1 MIENLRESISLR
13 RAAGASLV
21 LAALLAGCASQ
32 PDAIQRKTGWMRA
45 EVADSYIYA
54 YPLVLMDVAKEA
66 ATGGDGAQPGQA
78 PLNTLRHAQALPPV
92 GALNPP
98 LPGVDT
104 LDSTG
109 WLDVGAE
116 PVIVTL
122 PDTRGRYWDARALD
136 MWTNV
141 LWSSSSVAA
150 RGARGAARSQTIA
163 FAAKE
168 WQGTLPKG
176 ALRVDVPSAN
186 AWLEVRLQ
194 TSGGRDLTNVKK
206 LQRAIRVVPLSVYTG
221 SARGAS
227 VAVHAGS
234 APSEAAS
241 GGTPAEQVA
250 ALDPKAFFTRFAQVL
265 QDNPAPADDA
275 HAQELLN
282 DIGVSAGYPVLW
294 TGDRLSAATAGVAE
308 ARARLAAPPP
318 NLLNANGW
326 IWIGDAAGKY
336 GQDYALRAYAAYT
349 QFGTATR
356 DDETLALVRVDSDG
370 HPLNG
375 ANRYVLHFAPGALPP
390 VRGFWTLTPYSTNGA
405 LPDVGSARRS
415 LGDRD
420 RLRRNHDGS
429 IDVVVSA
436 SPGGAHAANWLPAPR
451 TDFALALR
459 LYAPKPQATDG
470 SWMPPAVVRK

>member
-1 MIENLRESISLR
+1 
-13 RAAGASLV
+13 
-21 LAALLAGCASQ
+21 
-32 PDAIQRKTGWMRA
+32 MRA

-92 GALNPP
+92 GAVNPP

-109 WLDVGAE
+109 WLDVAAE

-150 RGARGAARSQTIA
+150 RGPRGAGRSQTIA
-163 FAAKE
+163 FAAKD

-176 ALRVDVPSAN
+176 VLRVDVPSAN

-221 SARGAS
+221 AERGAS

-234 APSEAAS
+234 APSEA
-241 GGTPAEQVA
+241 V
-250 ALDPKAFFTRFAQVL
+250 
-265 QDNPAPADDA
+265 
-275 HAQELLN
+275 
-282 DIGVSAGYPVLW
+282 
-294 TGDRLSAATAGVAE
+294 
-308 ARARLAAPPP
+308 
-318 NLLNANGW
+318 
-326 IWIGDAAGKY
+326 
-336 GQDYALRAYAAYT
+336 
-349 QFGTATR
+349 
-356 DDETLALVRVDSDG
+356 
-370 HPLNG
+370 G
-375 ANRYVLHFAPGALPP
+375 A
-390 VRGFWTLTPYSTNGA
+390 
-405 LPDVGSARRS
+405 ARRPS
-415 LGDRD
+415 RSPRSTRRRSSRASRGRC
-420 RLRRNHDGS
+420 RTIRRRPTTRTRRNRS
-429 IDVVVSA
+429 PTSA
-436 SPGGAHAANWLPAPR
+436 
-451 TDFALALR
+451 
-459 LYAPKPQATDG
+459 
-470 SWMPPAVVRK
+470 

>member
-1 MIENLRESISLR
+1 MIENLQESVSLR
-13 RAAGASLV
+13 RACVSL
-21 LAALLAGCASQ
+21 AMTALLAGCASQ

-45 EVADSYIYA
+45 EVADSYVYA

-92 GALNPP
+92 GAVNPP

-109 WLDVGAE
+109 WLDVTAE

-141 LWSSSSVAA
+141 LWSASSVVP
-150 RGARGAARSQTIA
+150 RGARGAVRSQTIA
-163 FAAKE
+163 FAAKD

-176 ALRVDVPSAN
+176 VLRVDVPSAN
-186 AWLEVRLQ
+186 AWLDVRLQ

-221 SARGAS
+221 AERGAS

-234 APSEAAS
+234 APSEAVG

-250 ALDPKAFFTRFAQVL
+250 ALDPKAFFARFAQAL
-265 QDNPAPADDA
+265 QDNPAPVDDA
-275 HAQELLN
+275 HALESLG
-282 DIGVSAGYPVLW
+282 DIGVTAGYPVLW
-294 TGDRLSAATAGVAE
+294 TGDRLTAATAGVAE
-308 ARARLAAPPP
+308 ARARLAAAPS

-326 IWIGDAAGKY
+326 SWIGDTAGKY

-349 QFGTATR
+349 QFGAATR
-356 DDETLALVRVDSDG
+356 DDETLAVVRVDSDG

-375 ANRYVLHFAPGALPP
+375 ANRYVLRFAPGALPP
-390 VRGFWTLTPYSTNGA
+390 ARAFWTLTPYTTNGA

-429 IDVVVSA
+429 IDIVVSA
-436 SPGGAHAANWLPAPR
+436 SPGGAHAGNWLPAPR
-451 TDFALALR
+451 TDFALTLR
-459 LYAPKPQATDG
+459 LYAPKPQASDG
-470 SWMPPAVVRK
+470 SWMPPVVVRK

>member
-1 MIENLRESISLR
+1 MTRNPRGTVSLR
-13 RAAGASLV
+13 RVCASLAI
-21 LAALLAGCASQ
+21 AALLAGCASQ

-92 GALNPP
+92 GAVNPP

-116 PVIVTL
+116 PVLVTL

-141 LWSSSSVAA
+141 LWSSGAVAQGP
-150 RGARGAARSQTIA
+150 RGGARSQTIA
-163 FAAKE
+163 FAAKD

-176 ALRVDVPSAN
+176 VTRVDVPSRN

-194 TSGGRDLTNVKK
+194 TSGGRDLTVVKK
-206 LQRAIRVVPLSVYTG
+206 LQRGIRVVPLSVYTG
-221 SARGAS
+221 AARGAS

-234 APSEAAS
+234 APAEAAS

-250 ALDPKAFFTRFAQVL
+250 ALAPKAYFTRFAQAL

-275 HAQELLN
+275 HAQQLLD

-294 TGDRLSAATAGVAE
+294 TGDRLMAATAGVAE

-326 IWIGDAAGKY
+326 SWIGDTAGKY

-356 DDETLALVRVDSDG
+356 DDETLAVVRVDSDG

-375 ANRYVLHFAPGALPP
+375 ANRYTLHFAPGALPP
-390 VRGFWTLTPYSTNGA
+390 VRAFWTLTPYTTDGA
-405 LPDVGSARRS
+405 LPDVGAARRS

-420 RLRRNHDGS
+420 RLRRNRDGS
-429 IDVVVSA
+429 IDVVVSAA

-451 TDFALALR
+451 ADFALALR
-459 LYAPKPQATDG
+459 LYAPKPQASDG
-470 SWMPPAVVRK
+470 SWMPPVVVRK

>member
-1 MIENLRESISLR
+1 M
-13 RAAGASLV
+13 
-21 LAALLAGCASQ
+21 AALLAGCASQ
-32 PDAIQRKTGWMRA
+32 PDAIQQKTGWMRS
-45 EVADSYIYA
+45 EVADSYVYA
-54 YPLVLMDVAKEA
+54 YPLVLMDVAKDV

-92 GALNPP
+92 GAVNPP

-109 WLDVGAE
+109 WLDVADE

-141 LWSSSSVAA
+141 LWSSSSVTAH
-150 RGARGAARSQTIA
+150 GARGGARSQTIA
-163 FAAKE
+163 FAAKD
-168 WQGTLPKG
+168 WQGALPKG
-176 ALRVDVPSAN
+176 AVRVDVPSRN
-186 AWLEVRLQ
+186 VWLDVRLQ

-221 SARGAS
+221 AARGAS

-250 ALDPKAFFTRFAQVL
+250 ALDPKAFFTRFAQAL
-265 QDNPAPADDA
+265 QDNPAPDDDP
-275 HAQELLN
+275 HAKQLLD

-294 TGDRLSAATAGVAE
+294 TGDRLAAATAGVAE
-308 ARARLAAPPP
+308 ARARLTTPPP

-326 IWIGDAAGKY
+326 TWIGDTAGKY

-356 DDETLALVRVDSDG
+356 DDETLAIVRVDSDG

-375 ANRYVLHFAPGALPP
+375 ANRYVLHFAPRALPP
-390 VRGFWTLTPYSTNGA
+390 VRAFWTLTPYTTNGA
-405 LPDVGSARRS
+405 LPDVGAARRS

-429 IDVVVSA
+429 IDIVVSA
-436 SPGGAHAANWLPAPR
+436 MPGGANWLPAPR

-459 LYAPKPQATDG
+459 LYAPKPQASDG
-470 SWMPPAVVRK
+470 SWMPPVVVRK

>member
-1 MIENLRESISLR
+1 MIENLQESVSLR
-13 RAAGASLV
+13 RACASLAM
-21 LAALLAGCASQ
+21 AALLAGCASQ

-45 EVADSYIYA
+45 EVADSYVYA

-92 GALNPP
+92 GAVNPP

-109 WLDVGAE
+109 WLDVTAE

-141 LWSSSSVAA
+141 LWSASSVVP
-150 RGARGAARSQTIA
+150 RGARGAVRSQTIA
-163 FAAKE
+163 FAAKD

-176 ALRVDVPSAN
+176 VLRVDVPSAN
-186 AWLEVRLQ
+186 AWLDVRLQ

-221 SARGAS
+221 AERGAS

-234 APSEAAS
+234 APSEAVG

-250 ALDPKAFFTRFAQVL
+250 ALDPKAFFARFAQAL
-265 QDNPAPADDA
+265 QDNPAPVDDA
-275 HAQELLN
+275 HALESLG
-282 DIGVSAGYPVLW
+282 DIGVTAGYPVLW
-294 TGDRLSAATAGVAE
+294 TGDRLTAATAGVAE
-308 ARARLAAPPP
+308 ARARLAAAPS
-318 NLLNANGW
+318 NLLSANGW
-326 IWIGDAAGKY
+326 SWIGDTAGKY

-349 QFGTATR
+349 QFGAATR
-356 DDETLALVRVDSDG
+356 DDETLAVVRVDSDG

-375 ANRYVLHFAPGALPP
+375 ANRYVLRFAPGALPP
-390 VRGFWTLTPYSTNGA
+390 ARAFWTLTPYTTNGA

-429 IDVVVSA
+429 IDIVVSA
-436 SPGGAHAANWLPAPR
+436 SPGGAHAGNWLPAPR

-459 LYAPKPQATDG
+459 LYAPKPQASDG
-470 SWMPPAVVRK
+470 SWMPPVVVRK

>member
-150 RGARGAARSQTIA
+150 RGARGAAGSDKDGVAPEDGAGRGP
-163 FAAKE
+163 
-168 WQGTLPKG
+168 QG
-176 ALRVDVPSAN
+176 
-186 AWLEVRLQ
+186 
-194 TSGGRDLTNVKK
+194 
-206 LQRAIRVVPLSVYTG
+206 
-221 SARGAS
+221 ARG
-227 VAVHAGS
+227 G
-234 APSEAAS
+234 PAARRDRKRL
-241 GGTPAEQVA
+241 P
-250 ALDPKAFFTRFAQVL
+250 LPRR
-265 QDNPAPADDA
+265 
-275 HAQELLN
+275 
-282 DIGVSAGYPVLW
+282 
-294 TGDRLSAATAGVAE
+294 TG
-308 ARARLAAPPP
+308 RARCRRAHCVSTCRRPTH
-318 NLLNANGW
+318 GSKC
-326 IWIGDAAGKY
+326 GCRRAAG
-336 GQDYALRAYAAYT
+336 
-349 QFGTATR
+349 AT
-356 DDETLALVRVDSDG
+356 S
-370 HPLNG
+370 
-375 ANRYVLHFAPGALPP
+375 
-390 VRGFWTLTPYSTNGA
+390 
-405 LPDVGSARRS
+405 
-415 LGDRD
+415 
-420 RLRRNHDGS
+420 
-429 IDVVVSA
+429 
-436 SPGGAHAANWLPAPR
+436 R
-451 TDFALALR
+451 T
-459 LYAPKPQATDG
+459 
-470 SWMPPAVVRK
+470 

>member
-1 MIENLRESISLR
+1 MIEHLRESLSLR
-13 RAAGASLV
+13 RACASLAM
-21 LAALLAGCASQ
+21 AALLAGCASQ
-32 PDAIQRKTGWMRA
+32 PDAIQRKTGWMRT
-45 EVADSYIYA
+45 EVADSYVYA
-54 YPLVLMDVAKEA
+54 YPLVLMDVAKDA

-92 GALNPP
+92 GAVNPP

-109 WLDVGAE
+109 WLDVAAE

-122 PDTRGRYWDARALD
+122 PDTHGRYWDARALD

-141 LWSSSSVAA
+141 LWSASSAAA
-150 RGARGAARSQTIA
+150 RGSRRSQTIA
-163 FAAKE
+163 FVAKD

-176 ALRVDVPSAN
+176 AVRVDVPTRH

-194 TSGGRDLTNVKK
+194 TSGGRDLTAVKK
-206 LQRAIRVVPLSVYTG
+206 LQRAMRIVPLSVYTG
-221 SARGAS
+221 DTRGAS
-227 VAVHAGS
+227 VAVHTGS
-234 APSEAAS
+234 APADALT

-250 ALDPKAFFTRFAQVL
+250 ALDPKAFFTRFARAL
-265 QDNPAPADDA
+265 QDNPAPDDDP
-275 HAQELLN
+275 HAQQLLD
-282 DIGVSAGYPVLW
+282 DIGVSAGNPVQW
-294 TGDRLSAATAGVAE
+294 TGDRLTAATAGVAE
-308 ARARLAAPPP
+308 GRARLTAPPP
-318 NLLNANGW
+318 NLLSANGW
-326 IWIGDAAGKY
+326 SWIGDTAGKY

-356 DDETLALVRVDSDG
+356 DDETIAIVRVDSDG
-370 HPLNG
+370 QPLNG

-390 VRGFWTLTPYSTNGA
+390 VRGFWTLTPYTPGGA
-405 LPDVGSARRS
+405 LPDVGTARRS

-429 IDVVVSA
+429 VDIVVSA
-436 SPGGAHAANWLPAPR
+436 APGAARAANWLPAPR
-451 TDFALALR
+451 ADFALALR

>member
-1 MIENLRESISLR
+1 MIENQREAISPLRVC
-13 RAAGASLV
+13 ASLAI
-21 LAALLAGCASQ
+21 AALLAGCASQ
-32 PDAIQRKTGWMRA
+32 PDAVQRKTGWMRA
-45 EVADSYIYA
+45 EVADSYVYA
-54 YPLVLMDVAKEA
+54 YPLVLMDIAKDA
-66 ATGGDGAQPGQA
+66 ATGGDGARPGQA

-92 GALNPP
+92 GAVDPP

-109 WLDVGAE
+109 WLDVAAE
-116 PVIVTL
+116 PVLVTL

-141 LWSSSSVAA
+141 LWSSSSVALRDA
-150 RGARGAARSQTIA
+150 RGGARSQTIA
-163 FAAKE
+163 FVAKD
-168 WQGTLPKG
+168 WQGALPAG
-176 ALRVDVPSAN
+176 VTRVDVPSRN
-186 AWLEVRLQ
+186 AWLDVRLQ
-194 TSGGRDLTNVKK
+194 TSGGRDLTTVKK

-221 SARGAS
+221 AARGAS

-234 APSEAAS
+234 APAEAAS

-250 ALDPKAFFTRFAQVL
+250 ALEPQAFFTRFAQVL

-275 HAQELLN
+275 HAQQLLD
-282 DIGVSAGYPVLW
+282 DIGVSAGAPVQW
-294 TGDRLSAATAGVAE
+294 TGDRLAAATAGVAE
-308 ARARLAAPPP
+308 ARARLAAAPP
-318 NLLNANGW
+318 NLLSANGW
-326 IWIGDAAGKY
+326 NWIGDAAGKY
-336 GQDYALRAYAAYT
+336 GQDYALRAYAADT

-356 DDETLALVRVDSDG
+356 DDETLAIVRVDSDG
-370 HPLNG
+370 HALNG

-390 VRGFWTLTPYSTNGA
+390 VRAFWTLTPYTTSGA

-420 RLRRNHDGS
+420 RLRRNRDGS

-436 SPGGAHAANWLPAPR
+436 SPGGARAANWLPAPR

-459 LYAPKPQATDG
+459 LYAPKPKASDG
-470 SWMPPAVVRK
+470 TWTPPAVVRK

>member
-1 MIENLRESISLR
+1 MIENQQESVSLR
-13 RAAGASLV
+13 RVCASLAM
-21 LAALLAGCASQ
+21 AALLAGCASQ

-45 EVADSYIYA
+45 EVADSYVYA

-92 GALNPP
+92 GAVNPP

-109 WLDVGAE
+109 WLDVAAE

-136 MWTNV
+136 MWTDV

-150 RGARGAARSQTIA
+150 RGARGGARSQTIA
-163 FAAKE
+163 FAAKD

-176 ALRVDVPSAN
+176 AVRIDVPSAN

-194 TSGGRDLTNVKK
+194 TSGGRDLTNAKK

-221 SARGAS
+221 AARGAS

-234 APSEAAS
+234 APSEAVG

-250 ALDPKAFFTRFAQVL
+250 ALDPKAFFARFAQAL
-265 QDNPAPADDA
+265 QDNPAPGDDA
-275 HAQELLN
+275 HALELLG
-282 DIGVSAGYPVLW
+282 DIGVSAGYPVLC
-294 TGDRLSAATAGVAE
+294 LAAATAGVAE
-308 ARARLAAPPP
+308 ARARLATPPS

-326 IWIGDAAGKY
+326 SWIGDTAGKY
-336 GQDYALRAYAAYT
+336 GQDYTLRAYAAYT

-356 DDETLALVRVDSDG
+356 DDETLAVVRVDSDG
-370 HPLNG
+370 HALNG

-390 VRGFWTLTPYSTNGA
+390 VHAFWTLTPYTTNGA

-420 RLRRNHDGS
+420 RLRRNRDGS
-429 IDVVVSA
+429 IDIVVSA
-436 SPGGAHAANWLPAPR
+436 SPGGTHAANWLPAPR

-459 LYAPKPQATDG
+459 LYAPKPQASDG
-470 SWMPPAVVRK
+470 SWMPPVIVRK

>member
-1 MIENLRESISLR
+1 MIENLQESVSLR
-13 RAAGASLV
+13 RACASLAM
-21 LAALLAGCASQ
+21 AALLAGCASQ

-45 EVADSYIYA
+45 EVADSYVYA

-92 GALNPP
+92 GAVNPP

-109 WLDVGAE
+109 WLDVTAE

-141 LWSSSSVAA
+141 LWSASSVVP
-150 RGARGAARSQTIA
+150 RGARGAVRSQTIA
-163 FAAKE
+163 FAAKD

-186 AWLEVRLQ
+186 AWLDVRLQ

-221 SARGAS
+221 AERGAS

-234 APSEAAS
+234 APSEAVG

-250 ALDPKAFFTRFAQVL
+250 ALDPKAFFARFAQAL
-265 QDNPAPADDA
+265 QDNPAPVDDA
-275 HAQELLN
+275 HALESLG
-282 DIGVSAGYPVLW
+282 DIGVTAGYPVLW
-294 TGDRLSAATAGVAE
+294 TGDRLTAATAGVAE
-308 ARARLAAPPP
+308 ARARLAAAPS

-326 IWIGDAAGKY
+326 SWIGDTAGKY

-349 QFGTATR
+349 QFGAATR
-356 DDETLALVRVDSDG
+356 DDETLAVVRVDSDG

-375 ANRYVLHFAPGALPP
+375 ANRYVLRFAPGALPP
-390 VRGFWTLTPYSTNGA
+390 ARAFWTLTPYTTNGA

-429 IDVVVSA
+429 IDIVVSA
-436 SPGGAHAANWLPAPR
+436 SPGGAHAGNWLPAPR

-459 LYAPKPQATDG
+459 LYAPKPQASDG
-470 SWMPPAVVRK
+470 SWMPPVVVRK

>member
-1 MIENLRESISLR
+1 MKNRRGTVSLR
-13 RAAGASLV
+13 RACAP
-21 LAALLAGCASQ
+21 LAIAVLLAGCAAQ

-116 PVIVTL
+116 PVLVTL

-141 LWSSSSVAA
+141 LWSSSAVAQGP
-150 RGARGAARSQTIA
+150 RGGARPQTIA
-163 FAAKE
+163 FAAKD

-176 ALRVDVPSAN
+176 VMRIDVPSRN

-194 TSGGRDLTNVKK
+194 TSGGRDLTVVKK
-206 LQRAIRVVPLSVYTG
+206 LQRGIRMVPLSVYTG
-221 SARGAS
+221 AARGAS

-234 APSEAAS
+234 GPAEAAS

-250 ALDPKAFFTRFAQVL
+250 ALAPKAYFTRFAQAL

-275 HAQELLN
+275 HAQQLL
-282 DIGVSAGYPVLW
+282 DDVGVSAGYPVLW
-294 TGDRLSAATAGVAE
+294 TGDRLMAATAGVAE

-318 NLLNANGW
+318 NVLNANGW
-326 IWIGDAAGKY
+326 SWIGDTAGQY

-356 DDETLALVRVDSDG
+356 DDETLAVVRVDSDG

-375 ANRYVLHFAPGALPP
+375 ANRYTLHFAPDALPP
-390 VRGFWTLTPYSTNGA
+390 VRAFWTLTPYTTDGA
-405 LPDVGSARRS
+405 LPDVGAARRS

-420 RLRRNHDGS
+420 RLRRNRDGS
-429 IDVVVSA
+429 LDVVVSA
-436 SPGGAHAANWLPAPR
+436 VSPGGAHAANWLPAPR
-451 TDFALALR
+451 ADFALALR
-459 LYAPKPQATDG
+459 LYAPKPQASDG
-470 SWMPPAVVRK
+470 TWMPPVVVRK

>member
-1 MIENLRESISLR
+1 MIKTRRESVSLR
-13 RAAGASLV
+13 RACASLAI
-21 LAALLAGCASQ
+21 AALLAGCATQ
-32 PDAIQRKTGWMRA
+32 PDAIPRKTGWMRA
-45 EVADSYIYA
+45 EVADAYIYA
-54 YPLVLMDVAKEA
+54 YPLVMMDVAKDA

-78 PLNTLRHAQALPPV
+78 PVNTLRHAQALPPV
-92 GALNPP
+92 GAVNPP

-109 WLDVGAE
+109 WLDVAAE

-141 LWSSSSVAA
+141 LWSSNAAA
-150 RGARGAARSQTIA
+150 RGPRGGPRSQTIA
-163 FAAKE
+163 FAAKD

-176 ALRVDVPSAN
+176 VTRVDAPSRN

-194 TSGGRDLTNVKK
+194 TSGGRDLTAVKK

-221 SARGAS
+221 AVRGAS

-234 APSEAAS
+234 AAAEAAS

-250 ALDPKAFFTRFAQVL
+250 ALDPKAYFTRFAQAL

-275 HAQELLN
+275 HAQQQLEE
-282 DIGVSAGYPVLW
+282 IGVMAGYPVLW
-294 TGDRLSAATAGVAE
+294 TGDRLTAATAGVAE

-326 IWIGDAAGKY
+326 SWIGDTAGKY
-336 GQDYALRAYAAYT
+336 GQDYALRAYAAFT

-356 DDETLALVRVDSDG
+356 DDETLAVVRVDSDG
-370 HPLNG
+370 HALNG
-375 ANRYVLHFAPGALPP
+375 ANRYTLHFAAGALPP
-390 VRGFWTLTPYSTNGA
+390 VRAFWTLTPYTTGGA
-405 LPDVGSARRS
+405 LPDVGAARRS

-429 IDVVVSA
+429 IDIVVSA
-436 SPGGAHAANWLPAPR
+436 TSPGGANAANWLPAPR
-451 TDFALALR
+451 ADFALALR
-459 LYAPKPQATDG
+459 LYAPKPKANDG
-470 SWMPPAVVRK
+470 SWMPPVVVRK

>member
-1 MIENLRESISLR
+1 MIENRRETVSLR
-13 RAAGASLV
+13 RAAAASLAI
-21 LAALLAGCASQ
+21 AALLAGCASQ

-141 LWSSSSVAA
+141 LWSSSSVALH
-150 RGARGAARSQTIA
+150 GARGAMRSQTIA
-163 FAAKE
+163 FVAKD

-176 ALRVDVPSAN
+176 AVRVDVPSAN

-194 TSGGRDLTNVKK
+194 TSGGRDLTNVRK

-221 SARGAS
+221 AARGAS

-250 ALDPKAFFTRFAQVL
+250 ALDPKAFFTRFAQAL
-265 QDNPAPADDA
+265 QDNPPPADDA
-275 HAQELLN
+275 HAQELLS
-282 DIGVSAGYPVLW
+282 DIGVSAGYRCS
-294 TGDRLSAATAGVAE
+294 GRATA
-308 ARARLAAPPP
+308 
-318 NLLNANGW
+318 
-326 IWIGDAAGKY
+326 
-336 GQDYALRAYAAYT
+336 
-349 QFGTATR
+349 
-356 DDETLALVRVDSDG
+356 
-370 HPLNG
+370 
-375 ANRYVLHFAPGALPP
+375 
-390 VRGFWTLTPYSTNGA
+390 
-405 LPDVGSARRS
+405 
-415 LGDRD
+415 
-420 RLRRNHDGS
+420 
-429 IDVVVSA
+429 
-436 SPGGAHAANWLPAPR
+436 
-451 TDFALALR
+451 
-459 LYAPKPQATDG
+459 
-470 SWMPPAVVRK
+470 

>member
-1 MIENLRESISLR
+1 
-13 RAAGASLV
+13 
-21 LAALLAGCASQ
+21 
-32 PDAIQRKTGWMRA
+32 
-45 EVADSYIYA
+45 
-54 YPLVLMDVAKEA
+54 
-66 ATGGDGAQPGQA
+66 
-78 PLNTLRHAQALPPV
+78 
-92 GALNPP
+92 
-98 LPGVDT
+98 
-104 LDSTG
+104 
-109 WLDVGAE
+109 
-116 PVIVTL
+116 
-122 PDTRGRYWDARALD
+122 

-150 RGARGAARSQTIA
+150 RGPRGAGRSQTIA
-163 FAAKE
+163 FAAKD

-176 ALRVDVPSAN
+176 VLRVDVPSAN

-221 SARGAS
+221 AERGAS

-234 APSEAAS
+234 APSEAVG

-250 ALDPKAFFTRFAQVL
+250 ALDPKVFFTRFARAL

-275 HAQELLN
+275 HAQESLA
-282 DIGVSAGYPVLW
+282 DIGVTAGYPVLW
-294 TGDRLSAATAGVAE
+294 TGDRLTAATAGVAE
-308 ARARLAAPPP
+308 ARARLAAAPS

-326 IWIGDAAGKY
+326 SWIGDTAGKY

-356 DDETLALVRVDSDG
+356 DDETLAVARVDSDG

-390 VRGFWTLTPYSTNGA
+390 VRAFWTLTPYTTNGA

-429 IDVVVSA
+429 IDIVVSA
-436 SPGGAHAANWLPAPR
+436 SPGGTHAANWLPAPR

-459 LYAPKPQATDG
+459 LYAPKPQASDG
-470 SWMPPAVVRK
+470 SWMPPVIVRK

>member
-1 MIENLRESISLR
+1 MIENQQESVFLR
-13 RAAGASLV
+13 RACASLA

-45 EVADSYIYA
+45 EVADSYVYA

-92 GALNPP
+92 GAVNPP

-109 WLDVGAE
+109 WLDVATE

-150 RGARGAARSQTIA
+150 RGARGGARSQTIA
-163 FAAKE
+163 FAAKD

-176 ALRVDVPSAN
+176 AVRIDVPSAN

-221 SARGAS
+221 AARGAS

-234 APSEAAS
+234 APSEAVG

-250 ALDPKAFFTRFAQVL
+250 ALDPKAFFTRFAQAL

-275 HAQELLN
+275 HAQELLS

-294 TGDRLSAATAGVAE
+294 TGDRLTAATAGVAE
-308 ARARLAAPPP
+308 ARARLSTPPS

-326 IWIGDAAGKY
+326 SWIGDTAGKY
-336 GQDYALRAYAAYT
+336 GQDYTLRAYAAYT

-356 DDETLALVRVDSDG
+356 DDETLAVVRVDSDG
-370 HPLNG
+370 HALNG

-390 VRGFWTLTPYSTNGA
+390 VRAFWTLTPYTTNGA

-429 IDVVVSA
+429 IDIVVSA
-436 SPGGAHAANWLPAPR
+436 SPGGTQAANWLPAPR
-451 TDFALALR
+451 ADFALALR
-459 LYAPKPQATDG
+459 LYAPKPQASDG
-470 SWMPPAVVRK
+470 SWMPPVIVRK

>member
-1 MIENLRESISLR
+1 MIENLQESVSLR
-13 RAAGASLV
+13 RACASLAM
-21 LAALLAGCASQ
+21 AALLAGCASQ

-45 EVADSYIYA
+45 EVADSYVYA

-92 GALNPP
+92 GAVNPP

-109 WLDVGAE
+109 WLDVTAE

-141 LWSSSSVAA
+141 LWSASSVVP
-150 RGARGAARSQTIA
+150 RGARGPVRSQTIA
-163 FAAKE
+163 FAAKD

-176 ALRVDVPSAN
+176 VLRVDVPSAN
-186 AWLEVRLQ
+186 AWLDVRLQ

-221 SARGAS
+221 AERGAS

-234 APSEAAS
+234 APSEAVG

-250 ALDPKAFFTRFAQVL
+250 ALDPKAFFARFAQAL
-265 QDNPAPADDA
+265 QDNPAPVDDA
-275 HAQELLN
+275 HALESLG
-282 DIGVSAGYPVLW
+282 DIGVTAGYPVLW
-294 TGDRLSAATAGVAE
+294 TGDRLTAATAGVAE
-308 ARARLAAPPP
+308 ARARLAAAPS

-326 IWIGDAAGKY
+326 SWIGDTAGKY

-349 QFGTATR
+349 QFGAATR
-356 DDETLALVRVDSDG
+356 DDETLAVVRVDSDG

-375 ANRYVLHFAPGALPP
+375 ANRYVLRFAPGALPP
-390 VRGFWTLTPYSTNGA
+390 ARAFWTLTPYTTNGA

-429 IDVVVSA
+429 IDIVVSA
-436 SPGGAHAANWLPAPR
+436 SPGGAHAGNWLPAPR

-459 LYAPKPQATDG
+459 LYAPKPQASDG
-470 SWMPPAVVRK
+470 SWMPPVVVRK

>member
-1 MIENLRESISLR
+1 MIENQQESVSLR
-13 RAAGASLV
+13 RACASLAM
-21 LAALLAGCASQ
+21 AALLAGCASQ

-45 EVADSYIYA
+45 EVADSYVYA

-92 GALNPP
+92 GAVNPP

-109 WLDVGAE
+109 WLDVAAE

-150 RGARGAARSQTIA
+150 RGTRGSVRSQTIA
-163 FAAKE
+163 FAAKD

-176 ALRVDVPSAN
+176 AVRIDVPSAN

-221 SARGAS
+221 AARGAS

-234 APSEAAS
+234 APSEAVG

-250 ALDPKAFFTRFAQVL
+250 ALDPKAFFARFAQAL

-275 HAQELLN
+275 HAQALLG

-294 TGDRLSAATAGVAE
+294 TGDRLAAATAGVAE
-308 ARARLAAPPP
+308 ARVRLATPPS

-326 IWIGDAAGKY
+326 SWIGDTAGKY
-336 GQDYALRAYAAYT
+336 GQDYTLRAYAAYT

-356 DDETLALVRVDSDG
+356 DDETLAVVRVDSDG
-370 HPLNG
+370 HQLNG

-390 VRGFWTLTPYSTNGA
+390 VRAFWTLTPYATNGA

-429 IDVVVSA
+429 IDIVVSA
-436 SPGGAHAANWLPAPR
+436 SPGGTHAGNWLPAPR
-451 TDFALALR
+451 ADFALALR
-459 LYAPKPQATDG
+459 LYAPKPQASDG
-470 SWMPPAVVRK
+470 SWMPPVVVRK

>member
-1 MIENLRESISLR
+1 
-13 RAAGASLV
+13 
-21 LAALLAGCASQ
+21 
-32 PDAIQRKTGWMRA
+32 MRA

-92 GALNPP
+92 GAVNPP

-109 WLDVGAE
+109 WLDVAAE

-150 RGARGAARSQTIA
+150 RGPRGAGRSQTIA
-163 FAAKE
+163 FAAKD

-176 ALRVDVPSAN
+176 VLRVDVPSAN

-221 SARGAS
+221 AERGAS

-234 APSEAAS
+234 APSEAVG

-250 ALDPKAFFTRFAQVL
+250 ALDPKAFFTRFARAL

-275 HAQELLN
+275 HAQESLA
-282 DIGVSAGYPVLW
+282 DIGVTAGYPVLW
-294 TGDRLSAATAGVAE
+294 TGDRLTAATAGVAE
-308 ARARLAAPPP
+308 ARAARGGAVEPAERQRLE
-318 NLLNANGW
+318 LDRRYGW
-326 IWIGDAAGKY
+326 QVRPGLRTARVRGLHAVRHRDARRRDARGRPRRQRRPSAERREPLRIAFRAGRAAAGARILDAHAVHD
-336 GQDYALRAYAAYT
+336 QRRAA
-349 QFGTATR
+349 R
-356 DDETLALVRVDSDG
+356 RRVG
-370 HPLNG
+370 APL
-375 ANRYVLHFAPGALPP
+375 
-390 VRGFWTLTPYSTNGA
+390 
-405 LPDVGSARRS
+405 ARRS
-415 LGDRD
+415 R
-420 RLRRNHDGS
+420 
-429 IDVVVSA
+429 
-436 SPGGAHAANWLPAPR
+436 PAA
-451 TDFALALR
+451 
-459 LYAPKPQATDG
+459 PQ
-470 SWMPPAVVRK
+470 P

>member
-1 MIENLRESISLR
+1 
-13 RAAGASLV
+13 
-21 LAALLAGCASQ
+21 
-32 PDAIQRKTGWMRA
+32 MRA

-92 GALNPP
+92 GAVNPP

-109 WLDVGAE
+109 WLDVAAE

-150 RGARGAARSQTIA
+150 RGARGAGRSQTIA
-163 FAAKE
+163 FAAKD

-176 ALRVDVPSAN
+176 VQRVDVPSAN

-221 SARGAS
+221 AERGAS

-234 APSEAAS
+234 APSEAVG

-250 ALDPKAFFTRFAQVL
+250 ALDPKAFFTRFARAL

-275 HAQELLN
+275 HAQESLG
-282 DIGVSAGYPVLW
+282 DIGVTAGYPVLW
-294 TGDRLSAATAGVAE
+294 TGDRLTAATAGVAE
-308 ARARLAAPPP
+308 ARAARDPAVEPAERERLDLARRYGRQVRPGLRAARVCGLHAVRHRDARRRDARDHPRRQRRPRAERREP
-318 NLLNANGW
+318 VRAAFRAGRA
-326 IWIGDAAGKY
+326 AAG
-336 GQDYALRAYAAYT
+336 A
-349 QFGTATR
+349 
-356 DDETLALVRVDSDG
+356 RVLDAHAVHHQRRVARRRVG
-370 HPLNG
+370 APL
-375 ANRYVLHFAPGALPP
+375 
-390 VRGFWTLTPYSTNGA
+390 
-405 LPDVGSARRS
+405 ARRS
-415 LGDRD
+415 RPAAPQPRRLDRHRRVGVAGRHACGQLAAGAAD
-420 RLRRNHDGS
+420 RFRARVAPVRAEAAGERRLVD
-429 IDVVVSA
+429 
-436 SPGGAHAANWLPAPR
+436 AARRRPEMN
-451 TDFALALR
+451 
-459 LYAPKPQATDG
+459 G
-470 SWMPPAVVRK
+470 